1 MMVYLDQNHPDDR
14 QGEQSEAK
22 ENHMRT
28 TTTLLSVLAVFQ
40 SICLSAPS
48 SQAEAKDTVLDFYRR
63 FSVDTDPGEH
73 TRLYRDLPESL
84 QELCRLIQ
92 CQLIHPFQA
101 QPYAHVLTPDRRYD
115 ERKYPTVKAMLA
127 GLVHYDPNGL
137 VFTRKPQHRLV
148 LSCRFYSILLASIL
162 KHRDIPTRCRYG
174 FARYIGNDKE
184 MRVCHVICEVWNT
197 EQQRWMLVDPILGMV
212 DFPAHQFEYA
222 TQSWQRLR
230 QGKVNPEKYGVAGT
244 TGNYHILDMLCHDM
258 ASVLNEELLY
268 KERPSISPDEG
279 LDVTKI
285 DRDKMAVL
293 NNLADLLKDPDQNLS
308 ALRTLMNKHTF
319 LQVKR
324 DSN

>member
-1 MMVYLDQNHPDDR
+1 MVYLDQNNPDD
-14 QGEQSEAK
+14 EQSEAK
-22 ENHMRT
+22 EKHMST
-28 TTTLLSVLAVFQ
+28 TMTILSVLAVFQ
-40 SICLSAPS
+40 SICLGVPS
-48 SQAEAKDTVLDFYRR
+48 SQTEVQDTVLDFYRR

-73 TRLYRDLPESL
+73 TKLYLGLPESL
-84 QELCRLIQ
+84 EELCRLIK

-101 QPYAHVLTPDRRYD
+101 QPYAHVLTPERRFD
-115 ERKYPTVKAMLA
+115 EQKYTTVKAMLA
-127 GLVHYDPNGL
+127 GLISYDPNGL

-174 FARYIGNDKE
+174 FGRYIAADKD
-184 MRVCHVICEVWNT
+184 MRVCHVICEVWNK

-258 ASVLNEELLY
+258 AAVLGEELLY
-268 KERPSISPDEG
+268 KERPLISLDTE
-279 LDVTKI
+279 LDVV
-285 DRDKMAVL
+285 KMEQDQL
-293 NNLADLLKDPDQNLS
+293 ELLDTLASLLQEPDQNLK
-308 ALRTLMNKHTF
+308 ALRDLMNKHTC
-319 LQVKR
+319 LQAERKK
-324 DSN
+324 